1 MDHEGAVKSQAVERY
16 LLGDMPAASQEDFAA
31 HFFSCS
37 ECAEDLKMTSL
48 FLDVTRTVIK
58 EDKGVGQAFI
68 KKSALSRWRSARY
81 AIAASV
87 ACLSFMLYQNLIVI
101 PRLKTAAAPQ
111 AVEVFPMTN
120 AASRGGEQTAISP
133 VPGKPFLLLVDIPPH
148 DERYRIRFV
157 ISNAAGVE
165 VFADEVPDKIAQ
177 NTVPFLISPWILVRG
192 NTASRFW
199 AGQKRKIPSR
209 QLHDIP
215 FTSIKLE
222 REHRFR
228 TELGLLNCLPR
239 LLRR

>member
-1 MDHEGAVKSQAVERY
+1 MDHEGSVKSQAVERY

-31 HFFSCS
+31 HFFSCT

-58 EDKGVGQAFI
+58 EDKIVGQASV
-68 KKSALSRWRSARY
+68 KKSPLSRWRSARY

-87 ACLSFMLYQNLIVI
+87 ACLSFMLYQNLVVI

-111 AVEVFPMTN
+111 AVEVFPITN
-120 AASRGGEQTAISP
+120 AESRGGAQTAISP
-133 VPGKPFLLLVDIPPH
+133 VAGKPYLLLVDIPPH

-177 NTVPFLISPWILVRG
+177 NTVPFLISPWILIRG
-192 NTASRFW
+192 EYSLQILGRSEE
-199 AGQKRKIPSR
+199 KDS
-209 QLHDIP
+209 
-215 FTSIKLE
+215 FTTVARYSF
-222 REHRFR
+222 HV
-228 TELGLLNCLPR
+228 N
-239 LLRR
+239 